1 MSRRFLGALARG
13 DLSEMRR
20 ELFLK
25 PLLQR
30 SADAKPAPD
39 PEETD
44 GAGPPLPSDAMALP
58 KPPPQSVRSIEADV

>member
-13 DLSEMRR
+13 DLSEIRR
-20 ELFLK
+20 ELFLV

-30 SADAKPAPD
+30 KSDAKPAPG

-58 KPPPQSVRSIEADV
+58 KPPPQAVSSLEADV